1 MSSNVLEKEITLTE
15 ILSFVDIL
23 KGVEPEFL
31 FDRQM
36 IPKLQVLPF
45 LSNPKMNCS
54 NRNKNNII
62 EKISSEIQI
71 RKRLRLKEILSA
83 SITLLQFK
91 YLIKLIFTK
100 LYLDPLHDDD

>member
-62 EKISSEIQI
+62 EKN
-71 RKRLRLKEILSA
+71 K
-83 SITLLQFK
+83 FK
-91 YLIKLIFTK
+91 YSDSENIENGRNPFLFDHPVAI
-100 LYLDPLHDDD
+100 